1 MNRYFYHNGFIP
13 IYQKNDE
20 LLDLMERSID
30 AFNLMDKFL
39 MKNEYYEVSMVHCL
53 AQHMNEL
60 IRYDYRFRDMYVDIE
75 YNKGADGNTYAGKY
89 LYNME
94 GEKDKNIRL
103 DLVVTSREYS
113 TLGGYHNLLCAE
125 FKKESNKDGWE
136 DDRWRLQQLTKLDF
150 NNDEGKDKPLY
161 GYFIGFFVL
170 INEEKMW
177 IENAYDSFGEL
188 PKDIYTGRIMIPDRR
203 YERYEFR

>member
-60 IRYDYRFRDMYVDIE
+60 IWAVD
-75 YNKGADGNTYAGKY
+75 G
-89 LYNME
+89 L
-94 GEKDKNIRL
+94 
-103 DLVVTSREYS
+103 
-113 TLGGYHNLLCAE
+113 NL
-125 FKKESNKDGWE
+125 S
-136 DDRWRLQQLTKLDF
+136 
-150 NNDEGKDKPLY
+150 
-161 GYFIGFFVL
+161 
-170 INEEKMW
+170 
-177 IENAYDSFGEL
+177 
-188 PKDIYTGRIMIPDRR
+188 
-203 YERYEFR
+203 